1 MFTMKIAVAG
11 YGNLGKAAVCAVLDS
26 KEDELVGVFSR
37 RSTETLDA
45 PENVRVF
52 PFELIQLFDE
62 SIDVVLNCMGS
73 AHDLPETTPFIA
85 SYFNVVDSFDT
96 HAKIPEHFE
105 NVNKAALMSGKT
117 AVISTG
123 WDPGLFSLARIY
135 MESVMPFCKTYTFW
149 GRGVSQGHTDA
160 IRSID
165 GVLFAREYTVP
176 VKGARES
183 VRRGEISELSPEK
196 LHRRI
201 CYVVAKENADKEKI
215 RKEIVN
221 MPEYFKGYET
231 EVNFI
236 SLDAFLLEHKSMAH
250 AGNVIALRKGESGTD
265 RLEFSLSSPSN
276 PQITAGIIFAY
287 AKACVRMNARKE
299 SGCKTVF
306 DVRPADLFGGG
317 KGNEINL
324 L

>member
-1 MFTMKIAVAG
+1 MKIAVAG
-11 YGNLGKAAVCAVLDS
+11 YGNLGKAAALAVLES
-26 KEDELVGVFSR
+26 KGDELVGVFSR
-37 RSTETLDA
+37 RSAEKIGA

-52 PFELIQLFDE
+52 PFELLPLFDDA
-62 SIDVVLNCMGS
+62 IDVVINCMGS

-96 HAKIPEHFE
+96 HAKIPEHFQ
-105 NVNKAALMSGKT
+105 NVNKAALMSKKT
-117 AVISTG
+117 AVISVG

-135 MESVMPFCKTYTFW
+135 MESVMPESKTYTFW

-176 VKGARES
+176 VES
-183 VRRGEISELSPEK
+183 AKQSVQSGRLFPNEPER

-201 CYVVAKENADKEKI
+201 CYVVAKQDADKEKI
-215 RKEIVN
+215 KSEIVN

-231 EVNFI
+231 QVNFI
-236 SLDAFLLEHKSMAH
+236 TLDDFLLEHKSMAH
-250 AGNVIALRKGESGTD
+250 AGSVIALRKGEEGTD

-276 PQITAGIIFAY
+276 PQITAGILLAY
-287 AKACVRMNARKE
+287 SRACVRLNRKNDC
-299 SGCKTVF
+299 GCKSVF
-306 DVRPADLFGGG
+306 DVPPAELFNGGEDE
-317 KGNEINL
+317 KAKL